1 MFSLKKDPS
10 YFLKWAKTY
19 RLMLKLNPPWNK
31 FRRVILLIFIWI
43 LQGLRRWKR
52 KLIKRAYRKLSRE
65 ILLLLLSL
73 LLNINWVLVFFLNA
87 FKKSWVMILAFMKN
101 MVANK
106 SMNSHLILK
115 SICLNMMMFTV
126 QWRIHG
132 IC

>member
-1 MFSLKKDPS
+1 MFSLKKDPL
-10 YFLKWAKTY
+10 YFSKWAKTY
-19 RLMLKLNPPWNK
+19 RSMLRLNPPWNK